1 MKQKTLQQQYNL
13 IKEGKGHKGVFLNE
27 AKRLFPQ
34 YIPNHFGFEDSVNIL
49 KQKSVISE
57 NFWGIATG
65 KKEQPEWFKIFN
77 DNMNTIAEEAKAE
90 EKEPTKEVVDQEIAG
105 YDYKDKENIN
115 NQNGEEF
122 LTGFY
127 AEMQK
132 PENKDK
138 SVGELKD
145 IVRKNLAED
154 ELYYVKN
161 GQFGLDGVGYTE
173 EAPGLGI
180 PEEPKGKYKASGYG
194 DLKESIKRIIREELK
209 KKDFPSEAQL
219 SKMKDSLENVV
230 DLVGNADEAV
240 TLVLDM
246 EPTYAQY
253 EVQLRQLADP
263 MF

>member
-1 MKQKTLQQQYNL
+1 MKPKTLQHQYNL
-13 IKEGKGHKGVFLNE
+13 IKEGKGHKGVFLND

-57 NFWGIATG
+57 NLWGIATA
-65 KKEQPEWFKIFN
+65 KKDQPEWFKIFN
-77 DNMNTIAEEAKAE
+77 NNMETIAEEAKAE

-105 YDYKDKENIN
+105 YDYKDKDNID
-115 NQNGEEF
+115 NQSGAEF

-127 AEMQK
+127 AEMQN

-145 IVRKNLAED
+145 IVKKNLAKD

-161 GQFGLDGVGYTE
+161 GQFGLEGVGYTE
-173 EAPGLGI
+173 EAPGLGKT
-180 PEEPKGKYKASGYG
+180 EEPKGKHKASGYG
-194 DLKESIKRIIREELK
+194 DLKESIKRIIKEELH
-209 KKDFPSEAQL
+209 KKDFPSELQL
-219 SKMKDSLENVV
+219 SKMKDSLENLVNI
-230 DLVGNADEAV
+230 VGNADEAV
-240 TLVLDM
+240 TLVMDM
-246 EPTYAQY
+246 EPTYAPY
-253 EVQLRQLADP
+253 ETQLRQLADP

>member
-1 MKQKTLQQQYNL
+1 MKPKTLQQQYNL
-13 IKEGKGHKGVFLNE
+13 IKEGKGHKGSFLNE

-34 YIPNHFGFEDSVNIL
+34 LIPNHFKFEDSVNIL
-49 KQKSVISE
+49 KQKSIISE
-57 NFWGIATG
+57 NIWGVSTG
-65 KKEQPEWFKIFN
+65 KKDQPEWFKIFN
-77 DNMNTIAEEAKAE
+77 KNMDTISEEAKAE

-132 PENKDK
+132 SENKGK

-145 IVRKNLAED
+145 IVRKNLAKD

-161 GQFGLDGVGYTE
+161 GQFGLDGVGYVE
-173 EAPGLGI
+173 DAPGLGK
-180 PEEPKGKYKASGYG
+180 PVEPKGKYKASGYG
-194 DLKESIKRIIREELK
+194 DLKESIKKIIREEMK
-209 KKDFPSEAQL
+209 SNFPSESQL
-219 SKMKDSLENVV
+219 SKMKDSLENIV
-230 DLVGNADEAV
+230 DMVGNADEAV
-240 TLVLDM
+240 SLVMDM
-246 EPTYAQY
+246 EPMYSKY
-253 EVQLRQLADP
+253 ETQLRQLADP

>member
-1 MKQKTLQQQYNL
+1 MKPTTLQNQYNL

-34 YIPNHFGFEDSVNIL
+34 YIPNHFGYDATVNIL
-49 KQKSVISE
+49 KQKSILSE
-57 NFWGIATG
+57 NLWGIATG

-77 DNMNTIAEEAKAE
+77 DNMNTIFEEAKVE

-105 YDYKDKENIN
+105 YDYKDKKEIN
-115 NQNGEEF
+115 NQNGAEF

-127 AEMQK
+127 AEMQNPK
-132 PENKDK
+132 NKDK
-138 SVGELKD
+138 SVDELKD
-145 IVRKNLAED
+145 IVSKNLAKD
-154 ELYYVKN
+154 ELHYVKN
-161 GQFGLDGVGYTE
+161 SQFGLEEVGYTDDS
-173 EAPGLGI
+173 PGLGKT
-180 PEEPKGKYKASGYG
+180 EEPKGKYKASGYG

-219 SKMKDSLENVV
+219 SNMKDSLEDIV

>member
-1 MKQKTLQQQYNL
+1 MKLKTLQQQYNL

-34 YIPNHFGFEDSVNIL
+34 YIPNHFGFKDSVNIL

-57 NFWGIATG
+57 NIWGIATG
-65 KKEQPEWFKIFN
+65 KKDQPEWFKIFN
-77 DNMNTIAEEAKAE
+77 DNMKTISEEAKAE

-105 YDYKDKENIN
+105 YDYKDKENID
-115 NQNGEEF
+115 NQNGGEF

-127 AEMQK
+127 AEMQNPK
-132 PENKDK
+132 NKDK

-145 IVRKNLAED
+145 IVRKNLAKD

-161 GQFGLDGVGYTE
+161 GQFGLEGVGYTE
-173 EAPGLGI
+173 EAPGLGKT
-180 PEEPKGKYKASGYG
+180 EEPKGKYKASGYG
-194 DLKESIKRIIREELK
+194 DLKESIKKIIREELA
-209 KKDFPSEAQL
+209 KKDFPSESQL

-230 DLVGNADEAV
+230 DMVGNAEEAV
-240 TLVLDM
+240 TLVIDM
-246 EPTYAQY
+246 EPMYGKY

>member
-1 MKQKTLQQQYNL
+1 MKLKSLQQQYNL
-13 IKEGKGHKGVFLNE
+13 IKEGKGHKDVFLNE

-57 NFWGIATG
+57 NLWGIATG
-65 KKEQPEWFKIFN
+65 RKEQPEWFKIFN
-77 DNMNTIAEEAKAE
+77 ENMNTIAEEAKVE
-90 EKEPTKEVVDQEIAG
+90 EKEPTKEVVDQEVAG
-105 YDYKDKENIN
+105 FDYKDKKNMD
-115 NQNGEEF
+115 NQSGGEF

-145 IVRKNLAED
+145 IVSKNLAKD
-154 ELYYVKN
+154 ELHYVKN
-161 GQFGLDGVGYTE
+161 GQFGVDGLGYAD
-173 EAPGLGI
+173 EAPALGK

-194 DLKESIKRIIREELK
+194 DLKESIRRIIKEELQ
-209 KKDFPSEAQL
+209 KKDFPSEALL
-219 SKMKDSLENVV
+219 SKMKDSLE
-230 DLVGNADEAV
+230 DIIDMVGNAEEAV
-240 TLVLDM
+240 ALVIDM
-246 EPTYAQY
+246 EPMYGKY

>member
-1 MKQKTLQQQYNL
+1 MKPKTLQQQYNL

-57 NFWGIATG
+57 NIWGIATG

-161 GQFGLDGVGYTE
+161 GQFGLDGVGYTD
-173 EAPGLGI
+173 EAPGLGKT
-180 PEEPKGKYKASGYG
+180 EEPKGKYKASGYG
-194 DLKESIKRIIREELK
+194 DLKESIKQIIREELK

-219 SKMKDSLENVV
+219 SKMKDSLEDVV

-246 EPTYAQY
+246 EPTYAPY

>member
-1 MKQKTLQQQYNL
+1 MKPKTLQQQYNL

-34 YIPNHFGFEDSVNIL
+34 YIPNHFRFEDSVNIL

-57 NFWGIATG
+57 NIWGVATG
-65 KKEQPEWFKIFN
+65 KKDQPEWFKIFN

-90 EKEPTKEVVDQEIAG
+90 EKEPTKEVVDQEVAG

-145 IVRKNLAED
+145 IVRKNLAKD

-173 EAPGLGI
+173 DAPGLGK

-194 DLKESIKRIIREELK
+194 DLKESIRRIIKEEMK
-209 KKDFPSEAQL
+209 SKFPSESQL
-219 SKMKDSLENVV
+219 SKMKDSLENIV
-230 DLVGNADEAV
+230 DMVGNADEAV
-240 TLVLDM
+240 SLVMDM
-246 EPTYAQY
+246 EPAYSKY
-253 EVQLRQLADP
+253 ETQLRQLADP